1 MLLCAPGLV
10 CFPFTTFSSLFCK
23 TSTTNDDFPEPET
36 PVTTVKIPSG
46 KLTSSFFKLYA
57 VAPETESK
65 YFSQADV
72 VNGELIN
79 KKEHYTCKEN
89 NQNFLVT
96 FLTDPKWEQTATMLF
111 ITILENL

>member
-1 MLLCAPGLV
+1 MRVIKVLIFMLFLT
-10 CFPFTTFSSLFCK
+10 FTAHALA
-23 TSTTNDDFPEPET
+23 ET
-36 PVTTVKIPSG
+36 KC
-46 KLTSSFFKLYA
+46 
-57 VAPETESK
+57 K

-96 FLTDPKWEQTATMLF
+96 FLTDPKWEHTATMLF

>member
-1 MLLCAPGLV
+1 MRVIKALIFILFL
-10 CFPFTTFSSLFCK
+10 TFSAHALA
-23 TSTTNDDFPEPET
+23 ET
-36 PVTTVKIPSG
+36 KC
-46 KLTSSFFKLYA
+46 
-57 VAPETESK
+57 K

-111 ITILENL
+111 VTILENL

>member
-1 MLLCAPGLV
+1 MRVIKALIFILFL
-10 CFPFTTFSSLFCK
+10 TFSAHALA
-23 TSTTNDDFPEPET
+23 ET
-36 PVTTVKIPSG
+36 KC
-46 KLTSSFFKLYA
+46 
-57 VAPETESK
+57 K

>member
-1 MLLCAPGLV
+1 MRVIKALIFILFL
-10 CFPFTTFSSLFCK
+10 TFSVHALA
-23 TSTTNDDFPEPET
+23 ET
-36 PVTTVKIPSG
+36 KC
-46 KLTSSFFKLYA
+46 
-57 VAPETESK
+57 K

-89 NQNFLVT
+89 NQNFFVT
-96 FLTDPKWEQTATMLF
+96 FLTDPKWEHTATMLF

>member
-1 MLLCAPGLV
+1 MIKRILIILGFFI
-10 CFPFTTFSSLFCK
+10 CFANASLA
-23 TSTTNDDFPEPET
+23 ET
-36 PVTTVKIPSG
+36 KC
-46 KLTSSFFKLYA
+46 
-57 VAPETESK
+57 K

-96 FLTDPKWEQTATMLF
+96 FFTDPKCHNTATMLF
-111 ITILENL
+111 ITVLENL

>member
-1 MLLCAPGLV
+1 MRVIKISIFILFL
-10 CFPFTTFSSLFCK
+10 TFSAHAL
-23 TSTTNDDFPEPET
+23 
-36 PVTTVKIPSG
+36 
-46 KLTSSFFKLYA
+46 A
-57 VAPETESK
+57 ETECK

-96 FLTDPKWEQTATMLF
+96 FFTDPKWEQTATMLF
-111 ITILENL
+111 IAVLENL

>member
-1 MLLCAPGLV
+1 MRVIKVSIFILFL
-10 CFPFTTFSSLFCK
+10 TFSAHAF
-23 TSTTNDDFPEPET
+23 
-36 PVTTVKIPSG
+36 
-46 KLTSSFFKLYA
+46 A
-57 VAPETESK
+57 ETECK
-65 YFSQADV
+65 YFSEADV

-96 FLTDPKWEQTATMLF
+96 FFTDPKWEQTATMLF